1 MPAIGVNPRR
11 KDVLI
16 EHDWADDST
25 DCAAHTHKPTT
36 FVLEQLRQAF
46 ANAPVPN
53 PNGQTGIN
61 VISDIGQGGQLSGA
75 NLISIPN
82 GTIQGDI
89 FGADFANY
97 KAANF
102 VPSRLGYFH
111 YAIHAHRYSANPG
124 ISGYAEIV
132 GDDFLVTLQCSA
144 FNSNVLSTTMH
155 ELGHNIGLLHGGN
168 TDCNRKPNYNSIM
181 NYNFQFSGQDI
192 NCDWLGDG
200 VTNFSVGTRIS
211 LNENSLN
218 ESEGVCGTPAIDWNG
233 NGVIENGI
241 QSDLNFDSNNTCG
254 GQFTILTDFND
265 WANLVLAS
273 LPGAPGGGGPVG
285 GTSCQDT
292 PLAQ

>member
-1 MPAIGVNPRR
+1 MRHEMVNTVSCIMVLIGTPTYASALGDLIFADGLEESCEIDSDNDRLANCLEVIHGTSITNPDTDGDGLRDGDEVLGTIGGLNLPAIGVNPRR

-124 ISGYAEIV
+124 SSGYAEIV

-144 FNSNVLSTTMH
+144 FNFKRTDVSTMH
-155 ELGHNIGLLHGGN
+155 ELR
-168 TDCNRKPNYNSIM
+168 T
-181 NYNFQFSGQDI
+181 
-192 NCDWLGDG
+192 
-200 VTNFSVGTRIS
+200 
-211 LNENSLN
+211 
-218 ESEGVCGTPAIDWNG
+218 
-233 NGVIENGI
+233 
-241 QSDLNFDSNNTCG
+241 
-254 GQFTILTDFND
+254 
-265 WANLVLAS
+265 
-273 LPGAPGGGGPVG
+273 
-285 GTSCQDT
+285 
-292 PLAQ
+292 

>member
-1 MPAIGVNPRR
+1 MAGALGFLTAQARLQIPVGCSSGLASGVYTIGLMIRLVARAASQPSRTIRLGRELVRLFRNRR
-11 KDVLI
+11 L
-16 EHDWADDST
+16 S
-25 DCAAHTHKPTT
+25 
-36 FVLEQLRQAF
+36 F
-46 ANAPVPN
+46 N

-124 ISGYAEIV
+124 SSGYAEIV

-200 VTNFSVGTRIS
+200 VPNIWVRMNIS
-211 LNENSLN
+211 STPESSLT
-218 ESEGVCGTPAIDWNG
+218 ESEGSAAPRYRLARNRRV
-233 NGVIENGI
+233 ENGI
-241 QSDLNFDSNNTCG
+241 QVPPSIGF
-254 GQFTILTDFND
+254 
-265 WANLVLAS
+265 
-273 LPGAPGGGGPVG
+273 
-285 GTSCQDT
+285 
-292 PLAQ
+292 